1 MSTYIISGSSPSVRV
16 HAGHEMNSGRVDQP
30 LHLLVVVG
38 VLSAEIVGQL
48 KEQLSAQDFV
58 AVHVG
63 NVLEFGLH

>member
-1 MSTYIISGSSPSVRV
+1 
-16 HAGHEMNSGRVDQP
+16 
-30 LHLLVVVG
+30 
-38 VLSAEIVGQL
+38 L

>member
-1 MSTYIISGSSPSVRV
+1 
-16 HAGHEMNSGRVDQP
+16 MNSGRVDQP

-38 VLSAEIVGQL
+38 VLSAEVVGQL